1 MGIENKRRLSRLKR
15 KLRVRKKIHGTSERP
30 RLSVFRSSKH
40 IYAQLIDDTSGNT
53 LVASSSVEKTFK
65 ALDKPES
72 KCAAAN
78 MVGKMIGQKAKDK
91 GISRIVFDRNG
102 YIYHGRVKALSEGAR
117 EAGLEF

>member
-1 MGIENKRRLSRLKR
+1 MGTESKRRLSRMKR
-15 KLRVRKKIHGTSERP
+15 KLRVRKKIFGTSDRP

-40 IYAQLIDDTSGNT
+40 IYAQLIDDTSGKT
-53 LVASSSVEKTFK
+53 LAASSSLEKAFA

-78 MVGKMIGQKAKDK
+78 SVGKIIGEKAKDK
-91 GISRIVFDRNG
+91 GIKKVIFDRNG

>member
-1 MGIENKRRLSRLKR
+1 MGTESKRRMARMKR
-15 KLRVRKKIHGTSERP
+15 KLRVRKKIYGTLDRP

-40 IYAQLIDDTSGNT
+40 IYAQLIDDTSGKT
-53 LVASSSVEKTFK
+53 LVASSSVEKAFRE
-65 ALDKPES
+65 LDKPES

-78 MVGKMIGQKAKDK
+78 SVGKMIGERAKGK
-91 GISRIVFDRNG
+91 GINKVIFDRNG